1 MAGPGVVAI
10 VKTQYLD
17 ALSDN
22 VEMAWLLK
30 AEEHS
35 RASAKGYFKLS
46 DIMDQ

>member
-10 VKTQYLD
+10 VTARYLD

-22 VEMAWLLK
+22 VEMAWLLE

-35 RASAKGYFKLS
+35 RASAKGYFRLS
-46 DIMDQ
+46 DIKNQ